1 MKVQRIRTHKV
12 NHEVVPKIIT
22 DAAQLI
28 PHCAELF
35 SITPQSIYSQLR
47 LIEIVAIRHSIMWIC
62 RRKLKMT
69 QAGIGR
75 QLGRDHSTVIH
86 AVRSVDN
93 WIEMSKHY
101 SEQMNIFN
109 HIISHCI
116 FTEGVSRVKSVQY
129 LKTTMQH
136 LQAELN
142 RLELIEFDNLSTI
155 SNHLASELS

>member
-1 MKVQRIRTHKV
+1 MRTQRIRTHV
-12 NHEVVPKIIT
+12 INYDVVPKIIT
-22 DAAQLI
+22 DGVQLI

-35 SITPQSIYSQLR
+35 KINPQTIYGQVR
-47 LIEIVAIRHSIMWIC
+47 LSEIVAIRHSIMWIC

-75 QLGRDHSTVIH
+75 LLMRDHATVIH

-101 SEQMNIFN
+101 PEQMNILN
-109 HIISHCI
+109 HIIIHCI
-116 FTEGVSRVKSVQY
+116 FTEGVSRAKSVQY

-136 LQAELN
+136 LQAEIS
-142 RLELIEFDNLSTI
+142 RLETTEFESNLST
-155 SNHLASELS
+155 L

>member
-1 MKVQRIRTHKV
+1 
-12 NHEVVPKIIT
+12 
-22 DAAQLI
+22 
-28 PHCAELF
+28 
-35 SITPQSIYSQLR
+35 
-47 LIEIVAIRHSIMWIC
+47 
-62 RRKLKMT
+62 MT
-69 QAGIGR
+69 QSSIGR

-101 SEQMNIFN
+101 PEQMNIFN
-109 HIISHCI
+109 HIISNCI

-142 RLELIEFDNLSTI
+142 RLELMDIVEN
-155 SNHLASELS
+155 

>member
-1 MKVQRIRTHKV
+1 MRTQRIRTHV
-12 NHEVVPKIIT
+12 INYDVVPKIIT
-22 DAAQLI
+22 DGVQLI

-35 SITPQSIYSQLR
+35 KINPQTIYGQVR
-47 LIEIVAIRHSIMWIC
+47 LTEIVAIRHSIMWIC

-75 QLGRDHSTVIH
+75 LLMRDHATVIH

-101 SEQMNIFN
+101 PEQMNIFN
-109 HIISHCI
+109 HIIANCI
-116 FTEGVSRVKSVQY
+116 FTEGVNRVKSVQY

-142 RLELIEFDNLSTI
+142 RLELMEIES
-155 SNHLASELS
+155 

>member
-1 MKVQRIRTHKV
+1 MRTQRIRTHV
-12 NHEVVPKIIT
+12 INYDVVPKIIT
-22 DAAQLI
+22 DGVQLI

-35 SITPQSIYSQLR
+35 KINPQTIYGQVR
-47 LIEIVAIRHSIMWIC
+47 LSEIVAIRHSIMWIC

-75 QLGRDHSTVIH
+75 LLMRDHATVIH

-101 SEQMNIFN
+101 PEQMNIFN
-109 HIISHCI
+109 HIIANCI
-116 FTEGVSRVKSVQY
+116 FTEGVNRVKSVQY

-142 RLELIEFDNLSTI
+142 RLELMEIES
-155 SNHLASELS
+155 